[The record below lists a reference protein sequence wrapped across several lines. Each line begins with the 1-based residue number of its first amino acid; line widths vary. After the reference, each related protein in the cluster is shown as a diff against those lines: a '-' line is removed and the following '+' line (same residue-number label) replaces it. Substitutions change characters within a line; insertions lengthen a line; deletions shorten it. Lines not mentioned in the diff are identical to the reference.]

1 MDRTE
6 ATIRKLITA
15 LPAPGYDL
23 GILSEG
29 GMYRLEA
36 VPASRLLRMIRYLKY
51 RNANGAHIYLRPTGE
66 SAYTLLDDL
75 NRTTLERMEAAGYA
89 PAAVVET
96 SPGSFQAWLRHE
108 QPLSKELGTIAAKTL
123 AEEFGADRSAADW
136 RRFGRTPGF
145 TNRKPQHRNA
155 LGLYPFARL
164 HSYSGQPF
172 AAAATFHARIVTLK
186 RTVEE
191 ERAAIRR
198 SFATRPSRFLA
209 PVSLARFRTSQ
220 RYLEIP
226 AAADMAFC
234 IAACSQGW
242 AKPDIAAELSRCY
255 LSRDPNCSRKAAYI
269 NRTITKASR
278 WAA

>member
-1 MDRTE
+1 MDGTE
-6 ATIRKLITA
+6 ATIRKLVTA

-23 GILSEG
+23 GVLSEG

-36 VPASRLLRMIRYLKY
+36 LQASRLLRMIPYLKY
-51 RNANGAHIYLRPTGE
+51 RNANGAHIYIRPTGE

-75 NRTTLERMEAAGYA
+75 NRKTLERLEAEGYA

-108 QPLSKELGTIAAKTL
+108 QPLSKELGTIAAKAI
-123 AEEFGADRSAADW
+123 AEQFGADRSAADW
-136 RRFGRTPGF
+136 RRFGRAPGF
-145 TNRKPQHRNA
+145 TNRKPQHRN
-155 LGLYPFARL
+155 GFGFYPFARL
-164 HSYSGQPF
+164 HSFTGQPF
-172 AAAATFHARIVTLK
+172 AAAATFRARILTLR
-186 RTVEE
+186 RTIEE

-198 SFATRPSRFLA
+198 SFPTRPPRFLA
-209 PVSLARFRTSQ
+209 PVSLARFRTFQ
-220 RYLEIP
+220 RYLNRP

-242 AKPDIAAELSRCY
+242 ATSDIAAELSRCY
-255 LSRDPNCSRKAAYI
+255 LSSDTNRSRKAAYI
-269 NRTITKASR
+269 NRTITKALR

>member
-29 GMYRLEA
+29 GMHRLEA
-36 VPASRLLRMIRYLKY
+36 LQASRLLQMIRYLKH
-51 RNANGAHIYLRPTGE
+51 RNANGAHIYIRPTGE

-75 NRTTLERMEAAGYA
+75 DRKTLERLEAEDYA

-108 QPLSKELGTIAAKTL
+108 QPLPKELATIAAKAL
-123 AEEFGADRSAADW
+123 AKQFGADLSAADW
-136 RRFGRTPGF
+136 RRFGRAPGF
-145 TNRKPQHRNA
+145 TNRKPQHRNQ
-155 LGLYPFARL
+155 LGFYPFAQL
-164 HSYSGQPF
+164 HSHIGQPF
-172 AAAATFHARIVTLK
+172 PEARAFQARILTLQ
-186 RTVEE
+186 RAVEE
-191 ERAAIRR
+191 ERGTIRR
-198 SFATRPSRFLA
+198 RLASRSPHFFT

-220 RYLEIP
+220 RYLERP

-242 AKPDIAAELSRCY
+242 ATSDIAAELARCY
-255 LSRDPNCSRKAAYI
+255 LSSDTNCSRKAAYI
-269 NRTITKASR
+269 KRTVTKALR

>member
-6 ATIRKLITA
+6 ATIRDLFAA

-23 GILSEG
+23 GILG
-29 GMYRLEA
+29 DGRMYRLEA
-36 VPASRLLRMIRYLKY
+36 LKASRILRMLPYCKY
-51 RNANGAHIYLRPTGE
+51 RNANGAHIYIRPTGE

-75 NRTTLERMEAAGYA
+75 DLAILNRLETEGYA
-89 PAAVVET
+89 PTAVIET

-108 QPLSKELGTIAAKTL
+108 QPLPKELGTIAAKTL
-123 AEEFGADRSAADW
+123 AEQFAADRSAADW
-136 RRFGRTPGF
+136 RRFGRAPGF
-145 TNRKPQHRNA
+145 TNRKPQHRNG
-155 LGLYPFARL
+155 LGFYPFARL
-164 HSYSGQPF
+164 HRYTGQPF
-172 AAAATFHARIVTLK
+172 AEAATFHASIVNLR

-198 SFATRPSRFLA
+198 SFASRPPHFFA
-209 PVSLARFRTSQ
+209 PVSLASFRTSQ
-220 RYLEIP
+220 RYLDRP

-242 AKPDIAAELSRCY
+242 AVFDIAAELSRCY
-255 LSRDPNCSRKAAYI
+255 LSTDTNRSRKSAYI
-269 NRTITKASR
+269 TRTITKALC